1 MTDIPCRK
9 LTPDAIVPKK
19 AHDSDAA
26 FDLYAAEPAVIAS
39 SSTRLIKTGIAIQLP
54 SDVLALILSRS
65 GLALK
70 SSVFVLNSPGLI
82 DPGYRGEIGVV
93 LYNASASEFPVAKHD
108 RIAQILF
115 QKMDSFTLRS
125 AFELISSTDR
135 GEEGFGSTGVNTTNC
150 RHVNIVQDDEGNF
163 LCTKCGQEVGPL
175 DLDHLL

>member
-1 MTDIPCRK
+1 MTDIACRK
-9 LTPDAIVPKK
+9 LTADAVLPKK

-26 FDLYAAEPAVIAS
+26 FDLYAAESTTVAP
-39 SSTRLIKTGIAIQLP
+39 SSTRLIKTGIAVQLP
-54 SDVLALILSRS
+54 ANVFALVLSRS

-93 LYNASASEFPVAKHD
+93 LHNASAIEFPVAKHD

-115 QKMDSFTLRS
+115 QKMDSFVLRS
-125 AFELISSTDR
+125 AFELIGSTDR
-135 GEEGFGSTGVNTTNC
+135 GEGGFGSTGVNTNC